1 MGDLEIEKRVKVNTG
16 IKWDGP
22 IMFYK
27 FEPWDTTPTLHWLPG
42 HPAGKHSTFTL
53 QRTLS
58 NMEVDKSETHFQI
71 T

>member
-1 MGDLEIEKRVKVNTG
+1 
-16 IKWDGP
+16 
-22 IMFYK
+22 MFYK